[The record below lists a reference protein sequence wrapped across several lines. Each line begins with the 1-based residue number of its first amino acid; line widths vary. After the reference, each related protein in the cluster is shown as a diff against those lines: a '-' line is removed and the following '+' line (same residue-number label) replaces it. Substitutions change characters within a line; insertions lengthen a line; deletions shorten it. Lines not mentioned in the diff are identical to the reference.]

1 MRNNIIH
8 VQKWPHKQPPTEP
21 ALRRH
26 LEEEGLEPFRWSAEP
41 GAVYDAQTAP
51 YGRIIYVLEGTI
63 TFGFPIEAE
72 PTTLR
77 RGDRLD
83 LPANV
88 PHNAAV
94 GFEGVT
100 CLEARRE

>member
-1 MRNNIIH
+1 MRDIIN
-8 VQKWPHKQPPTEP
+8 VQKWPYREPPTETM
-21 ALRRH
+21 LRQD
-26 LEEEGLEPFRWSAEP
+26 LEEEGLEPFLWSADP
-41 GAVYDAQTAP
+41 GAVYDAQTVP
-51 YGRIIYVLEGTI
+51 YGRTIYVLEGTI